1 MFKKQNTKV
10 LSVVMIVM
18 ILLGGFSVN
27 KVYAGKVKGDPGLLI
42 IAHGAPMPEW
52 NKPVL
57 ALEDQVIKALGKNN
71 PFKKVKVCMME
82 FASPTVADGV
92 AEMEKARCDR
102 IVVVP
107 LLIAPSSHSHWDIP
121 VLLGLYW
128 DPEKEKEL
136 KAEGR
141 LIARSKVPITIV
153 PTLCYGDVLPQS
165 MLARVMEMSKNPKDE
180 AVIVLAHGDRT
191 MEPFWCSMMRRIT
204 SYICGK
210 TGISYADWAFVEMGQ
225 GYHKAASAI
234 VAAGRHR
241 KRIIVIGCYLSMGVT
256 KMHRLYLSKLKKM
269 HCPNPFTGINIVTA
283 DRGVLPDPMVARWI
297 AETAKKAI
305 HQKE

>member
-1 MFKKQNTKV
+1 MLKKQNTKT
-10 LSVVMIVM
+10 LSVVTIVM
-18 ILLGGFSVN
+18 ILLGGFFVN
-27 KVYAGKVKGDPGLLI
+27 TIYAGKVKGNPGLLI
-42 IAHGAPMPEW
+42 IAHGSPMPEW

-57 ALEDQVIKALGKNN
+57 ALEGQVIKALGKDN

-82 FASPTVADGV
+82 FVSPTVADGV

-141 LIARSKVPITIV
+141 LIARSKIPITIV
-153 PTLCYGDVLPQS
+153 PTLSYGNVLPQS
-165 MLARVMEMSKNPKDE
+165 MLARVMKMSKNPKDE
-180 AVIVLAHGDRT
+180 AVIILAHGDRT
-191 MEPFWCSMMRRIT
+191 MEPFWCSMMRHIT

-210 TGISYADWAFVEMGQ
+210 TGISYADWAYVKVGQ
-225 GYHKAASAI
+225 SYRKAASTI
-234 VAAGRHR
+234 AAAARNR
-241 KRIIVIGCYLSMGVT
+241 KRIIVVGCYLSMGVT

-269 HCPNPFTGINIVTA
+269 HRPNPFTGINIVTA
-283 DRGVLPDPMVARWI
+283 DRGVLPDPMVAQWI
-297 AETAKKAI
+297 AETAKKVVR
-305 HQKE
+305 QKE